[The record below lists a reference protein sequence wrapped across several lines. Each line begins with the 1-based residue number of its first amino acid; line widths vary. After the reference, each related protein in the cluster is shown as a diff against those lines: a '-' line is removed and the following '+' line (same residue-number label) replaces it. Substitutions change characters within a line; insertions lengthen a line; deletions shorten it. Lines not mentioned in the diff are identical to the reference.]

1 MRAALALLLILAVGR
16 TAAAEPERV
25 GLVVSGGISLGSY
38 QAGVLY
44 ARIKD
49 LRARRAEAGLE
60 LVTGASAGSINAWLT
75 VVGWCDDRPERMAF
89 FANPFFDIW
98 TNVGLDALLPLT
110 DDGATYA
117 RLVGETL
124 GSARVVR
131 IGRDLAAAP
140 EPPDPW
146 AAGEHPQGLL
156 TRNAFG
162 VVGRYLAERLADTGY
177 RDGCRV
183 RTAVTLTGAE
193 AVELPLAAGDATVR
207 TLRFVV
213 PLTAEVTGGRLAVRN
228 DGVDVAAGDASCWD
242 PAAPD
247 GRHPWEAC
255 HPSIG
260 RTLGLPVGAGGVPG
274 RAVVG
279 LVQAASAFPVAFS
292 PVPLATCASRG
303 AAEAPGPGCTDGLA
317 AHAGRF
323 IDGGFFDN
331 VPLGPAVE
339 IAHDEDLRWRGQG
352 RVPGLTLHY
361 VDPEQ
366 RRGAAR
372 LPENRRRPDGLGA
385 FTRLVQGVYREARS
399 MELQGLERHCRA
411 ELFQENPSAFE
422 HFGRRLRCGPETAP
436 PGGRRFVPSSRFH
449 GITGRLAGSFGA
461 FLHRDFRVH
470 DYLVGVYDGS
480 LIASREHLACPADA
494 TPAGCRAESFRAQV
508 ERQLADFDR
517 PQPEDGA
524 LPRRPSLGGHPATP
538 EDVRRFLYRLFVH
551 EHRQLDPAAAEAL
564 CARMSAAD
572 AEVACGEG
580 HHALARQSLVWALH
594 CVFTDLDA
602 QLRAAVLT
610 SDLQARRQQAGLETD
625 LGHVLE
631 ALEPYL
637 ALAPPGRPGE
647 LAGDRRAWQADL
659 QDRLARRALAVE
671 RADQAALASLGS
683 EVVDLNARVLGLDV
697 IDALQ
702 IGRTAA
708 ASLVEREDVFLD
720 LDAGT
725 THRLLGNRW
734 WTPLVDLLVPHHLA
748 ADPLYGGLMAGSTP
762 HLRLRGF
769 RTPGRPTT
777 VLERMSL
784 AVDAGVAVQDA
795 QPVFEGERFS
805 ARLGAGLG
813 YDPPGRL
820 VDDLDLL
827 YLQTR
832 PLPAWDEAAH
842 GVELS
847 VRLATRLRLAV
858 GSYTLDAPALYFT
871 VGLAD
876 WLSLLVGLWE
886 G

>member
-352 RVPGLTLHY
+352 RVPDLTLHY

-385 FTRLVQGVYREARS
+385 FTRLAG
-399 MELQGLERHCRA
+399 GLPRGAVDGAAGAGAALPGRA
-411 ELFQENPSAFE
+411 LPGKPECF
-422 HFGRRLRCGPETAP
+422 RRLRSTATLRTRDGPAGRAAVRP
-436 PGGRRFVPSSRFH
+436 LVALPWHHGPAGRQLRGLPPSRLPGARLPGGRLRRQP
-449 GITGRLAGSFGA
+449 
-461 FLHRDFRVH
+461 HRQ
-470 DYLVGVYDGS
+470 
-480 LIASREHLACPADA
+480 P
-494 TPAGCRAESFRAQV
+494 RA
-508 ERQLADFDR
+508 
-517 PQPEDGA
+517 PG
-524 LPRRPSLGGHPATP
+524 LPRGRDARGVSGRELPGPGGAAA
-538 EDVRRFLYRLFVH
+538 RRLR
-551 EHRQLDPAAAEAL
+551 PAAARGRRPAAAAVAGRPPGDAGGRAPLPVPALRPRAPAARSGRRRGAL
-564 CARMSAAD
+564 CADERGGRRGGVRRGPPRPGPAEPGVGAA
-572 AEVACGEG
+572 
-580 HHALARQSLVWALH
+580 LRLH
-594 CVFTDLDA
+594 GSGRPA
-602 QLRAAVLT
+602 
-610 SDLQARRQQAGLETD
+610 ARRG
-625 LGHVLE
+625 
-631 ALEPYL
+631 
-637 ALAPPGRPGE
+637 
-647 LAGDRRAWQADL
+647 
-659 QDRLARRALAVE
+659 
-671 RADQAALASLGS
+671 ADQ
-683 EVVDLNARVLGLDV
+683 
-697 IDALQ
+697 
-702 IGRTAA
+702 
-708 ASLVEREDVFLD
+708 
-720 LDAGT
+720 
-725 THRLLGNRW
+725 
-734 WTPLVDLLVPHHLA
+734 
-748 ADPLYGGLMAGSTP
+748 
-762 HLRLRGF
+762 
-769 RTPGRPTT
+769 
-777 VLERMSL
+777 
-784 AVDAGVAVQDA
+784 
-795 QPVFEGERFS
+795 
-805 ARLGAGLG
+805 
-813 YDPPGRL
+813 
-820 VDDLDLL
+820 
-827 YLQTR
+827 
-832 PLPAWDEAAH
+832 
-842 GVELS
+842 
-847 VRLATRLRLAV
+847 
-858 GSYTLDAPALYFT
+858 
-871 VGLAD
+871 
-876 WLSLLVGLWE
+876 
-886 G
+886 